1 VRRKALARDSKRAGK
16 RRAGFSTLK
25 PRRAKELGYMT
36 EKELKEEKEPKEAK
50 EEKAV
55 KGKKEPKEAKE
66 KKEAK
71 GKKEPKEAKEEKAV
85 KGKKEPKEAKEKKE
99 PEEKKELEEPKELK
113 ELKEE
118 KEPEELKEPEEPKEV
133 KKKKEAKEK
142 KEPKEKPL
150 DRMTAKELREV
161 ALGLEG
167 IVGVHAMNK
176 SELLAAVKKAKGIVD
191 EKKRQTGVDVR
202 SIKVKIRE
210 LRSQKEVL
218 KETGDKKK
226 MKILRR
232 RINRLKK
239 KTRRVAMAG

>member
-1 VRRKALARDSKRAGK
+1 
-16 RRAGFSTLK
+16 
-25 PRRAKELGYMT
+25 MT

-50 EEKAV
+50 E
-55 KGKKEPKEAKE
+55 KKEPKEAKE

-71 GKKEPKEAKEEKAV
+71 GKKEPKEAKKKKEA
-85 KGKKEPKEAKEKKE
+85 KGKKEPKEPEELKGPEEKK
-99 PEEKKELEEPKELK
+99 EKKELEEPKEPEEKK
-113 ELKEE
+113 EL
-118 KEPEELKEPEEPKEV
+118 
-133 KKKKEAKEK
+133 KEK
-142 KEPKEKPL
+142 KEPKKPKEPKEKKGFEEKPL

-191 EKKRQTGVDVR
+191 DKKRRTSVDVR
-202 SIKVKIRE
+202 TIKGKIRE
-210 LRSQKEVL
+210 LRSQREAIKEA
-218 KETGDKKK
+218 GDKGK

>member
-1 VRRKALARDSKRAGK
+1 
-16 RRAGFSTLK
+16 
-25 PRRAKELGYMT
+25 MT
-36 EKELKEEKEPKEAK
+36 EKEQKELKEE
-50 EEKAV
+50 
-55 KGKKEPKEAKE
+55 KEPKEAKE

-71 GKKEPKEAKEEKAV
+71 GKKEPKEAKKKKEA
-85 KGKKEPKEAKEKKE
+85 KGKKEPE
-99 PEEKKELEEPKELK
+99 
-113 ELKEE
+113 
-118 KEPEELKEPEEPKEV
+118 EPEELKEPEEPEEPEEPKEP
-133 KKKKEAKEK
+133 EEK
-142 KEPKEKPL
+142 KGFEEKPL

-191 EKKRQTGVDVR
+191 DKKRRTSVDVR
-202 SIKVKIRE
+202 TIKGKIRE
-210 LRSQKEVL
+210 LRSQKEAI
-218 KETGDKKK
+218 KEAGDKGK

>member
-1 VRRKALARDSKRAGK
+1 
-16 RRAGFSTLK
+16 
-25 PRRAKELGYMT
+25 MT
-36 EKELKEEKEPKEAK
+36 EKEQKEL
-50 EEKAV
+50 
-55 KGKKEPKEAKE
+55 KE
-66 KKEAK
+66 KKE
-71 GKKEPKEAKEEKAV
+71 P
-85 KGKKEPKEAKEKKE
+85 KE
-99 PEEKKELEEPKELK
+99 PEEKKR
-113 ELKEE
+113 
-118 KEPEELKEPEEPKEV
+118 PEELKEPEELKTPEEPEAPEELKAPEE
-133 KKKKEAKEK
+133 KKEAKEK

-176 SELLAAVKKAKGIVD
+176 GELLAAVKKAKGIVD
-191 EKKRQTGVDVR
+191 DKQRQTSVDVR
-202 SIKVKIRE
+202 TIKRKIRE
-210 LRSQKEVL
+210 LRSQKEGL

>member
-1 VRRKALARDSKRAGK
+1 
-16 RRAGFSTLK
+16 
-25 PRRAKELGYMT
+25 MT
-36 EKELKEEKEPKEAK
+36 EKEQKELKEEKEPKEAK
-50 EEKAV
+50 KKKEAKGKKELEELKEKTEA
-55 KGKKEPKEAKE
+55 KGKKEPKEAKK

-71 GKKEPKEAKEEKAV
+71 GKKEPKEAKKKKEA
-85 KGKKEPKEAKEKKE
+85 KGKKEPEEPEELKGPKEPKEPEEPEELKG
-99 PEEKKELEEPKELK
+99 PEEKKEL
-113 ELKEE
+113 
-118 KEPEELKEPEEPKEV
+118 
-133 KKKKEAKEK
+133 KEK
-142 KEPKEKPL
+142 KGFEEKPL

-191 EKKRQTGVDVR
+191 DKKRRMSVDVR
-202 SIKVKIRE
+202 TIKGKIRE
-210 LRSQKEVL
+210 LRSQKEAT
-218 KETGDKKK
+218 KEAGDKKK

>member
-1 VRRKALARDSKRAGK
+1 
-16 RRAGFSTLK
+16 
-25 PRRAKELGYMT
+25 MT
-36 EKELKEEKEPKEAK
+36 EKEQKELKEEKEPKEAK
-50 EEKAV
+50 K
-55 KGKKEPKEAKE
+55 

-71 GKKEPKEAKEEKAV
+71 GKKEPE
-85 KGKKEPKEAKEKKE
+85 
-99 PEEKKELEEPKELK
+99 ELEEPKEAE
-113 ELKEE
+113 EL
-118 KEPEELKEPEEPKEV
+118 KEPEELKE
-133 KKKKEAKEK
+133 K
-142 KEPKEKPL
+142 KEPGEKKGFEEKPL

-191 EKKRQTGVDVR
+191 DKKRQTSGDVR
-202 SIKVKIRE
+202 TIKGKIRE
-210 LRSQKEVL
+210 LRSQKEAM
-218 KETGDKKK
+218 KEAGDKKK

>member
-1 VRRKALARDSKRAGK
+1 
-16 RRAGFSTLK
+16 
-25 PRRAKELGYMT
+25 MT
-36 EKELKEEKEPKEAK
+36 EKEQKELKEEKKPKEAK
-50 EEKAV
+50 K
-55 KGKKEPKEAKE
+55 

-71 GKKEPKEAKEEKAV
+71 GKKELEEPQEPEELKEPEEK
-85 KGKKEPKEAKEKKE
+85 KELKEKKE
-99 PEEKKELEEPKELK
+99 PEEKKGFG
-113 ELKEE
+113 
-118 KEPEELKEPEEPKEV
+118 
-133 KKKKEAKEK
+133 
-142 KEPKEKPL
+142 EKPL

-191 EKKRQTGVDVR
+191 DKKRQTSVDVR
-202 SIKVKIRE
+202 TIKGKIRE
-210 LRSQKEVL
+210 LRSQKEAM
-218 KETGDKKK
+218 KGAGDKKK

>member
-1 VRRKALARDSKRAGK
+1 
-16 RRAGFSTLK
+16 
-25 PRRAKELGYMT
+25 MT
-36 EKELKEEKEPKEAK
+36 EKEQKELKEEKEPKEAK
-50 EEKAV
+50 E
-55 KGKKEPKEAKE
+55 KKEPKEAKE

-71 GKKEPKEAKEEKAV
+71 GKKEPKEAKKKKEA
-85 KGKKEPKEAKEKKE
+85 KGKKEPKEPEELKGPEEKKEPEELKELEEPKE
-99 PEEKKELEEPKELK
+99 PEEKKEL
-113 ELKEE
+113 
-118 KEPEELKEPEEPKEV
+118 
-133 KKKKEAKEK
+133 KEK
-142 KEPKEKPL
+142 KEPKKPKEPKEKKGFEEKPL

-191 EKKRQTGVDVR
+191 DKKRRTSVDVR
-202 SIKVKIRE
+202 TIKGKIRE
-210 LRSQKEVL
+210 LRSQREAIKEA
-218 KETGDKKK
+218 GDKGK

>member
-1 VRRKALARDSKRAGK
+1 
-16 RRAGFSTLK
+16 
-25 PRRAKELGYMT
+25 MT
-36 EKELKEEKEPKEAK
+36 EKEQKELKEEKEP
-50 EEKAV
+50 
-55 KGKKEPKEAKE
+55 KE

-71 GKKEPKEAKEEKAV
+71 GKKEPKEAK
-85 KGKKEPKEAKEKKE
+85 KKKEAKGK
-99 PEEKKELEEPKELK
+99 
-113 ELKEE
+113 
-118 KEPEELKEPEEPKEV
+118 KEPEELKEPKEAEELKELTEPEELAEPEE
-133 KKKKEAKEK
+133 KKELKEK
-142 KEPKEKPL
+142 KDPEEKKGFEEKPL

-191 EKKRQTGVDVR
+191 DKKRQTSVDVR
-202 SIKVKIRE
+202 TIKGKIRE
-210 LRSQKEVL
+210 LRSQKEAT
-218 KETGDKKK
+218 KEAGDKKK

>member
-1 VRRKALARDSKRAGK
+1 
-16 RRAGFSTLK
+16 
-25 PRRAKELGYMT
+25 MT
-36 EKELKEEKEPKEAK
+36 EKEQKELKEEKEPKEAK
-50 EEKAV
+50 E
-55 KGKKEPKEAKE
+55 KKEPKEAKE

-71 GKKEPKEAKEEKAV
+71 GKKEPKEAKKKKEA
-85 KGKKEPKEAKEKKE
+85 KGKKEPKEPEELKGPEEKKEPEELKELEEPKE
-99 PEEKKELEEPKELK
+99 PEEKKEL
-113 ELKEE
+113 
-118 KEPEELKEPEEPKEV
+118 
-133 KKKKEAKEK
+133 KEK
-142 KEPKEKPL
+142 KEPKKPKEPKEKKGFEEKPL

-191 EKKRQTGVDVR
+191 DKKRRTSVDVR
-202 SIKVKIRE
+202 TIKGKIRE
-210 LRSQKEVL
+210 LRSQKEAM
-218 KETGDKKK
+218 KEAGDKGK

>member
-1 VRRKALARDSKRAGK
+1 
-16 RRAGFSTLK
+16 
-25 PRRAKELGYMT
+25 MT
-36 EKELKEEKEPKEAK
+36 EKEQKELKEEKEPKEAK
-50 EEKAV
+50 E
-55 KGKKEPKEAKE
+55 KKEPKEAKE

-71 GKKEPKEAKEEKAV
+71 GKKEPKEP
-85 KGKKEPKEAKEKKE
+85 KEPEELKGPEEPEEPEELKEPKE
-99 PEEKKELEEPKELK
+99 PEEKKEL
-113 ELKEE
+113 
-118 KEPEELKEPEEPKEV
+118 
-133 KKKKEAKEK
+133 KEK
-142 KEPKEKPL
+142 KGFEEKPL

-191 EKKRQTGVDVR
+191 DKKRRTSVDVR
-202 SIKVKIRE
+202 TIKGKIRE
-210 LRSQKEVL
+210 LRSQREAIKEA
-218 KETGDKKK
+218 GDKGK

>member
-1 VRRKALARDSKRAGK
+1 VRRKALARDPRRVNR
-16 RRAGFSTLK
+16 RRAGFSILK

-36 EKELKEEKEPKEAK
+36 EKEQKELKEEKKPKEAK
-50 EEKAV
+50 K
-55 KGKKEPKEAKE
+55 

-71 GKKEPKEAKEEKAV
+71 GKKELEEL
-85 KGKKEPKEAKEKKE
+85 KE
-99 PEEKKELEEPKELK
+99 PEEKKELKEK
-113 ELKEE
+113 
-118 KEPEELKEPEEPKEV
+118 KEPEELKEPEEKKEPKE
-133 KKKKEAKEK
+133 KKEAKEK
-142 KEPKEKPL
+142 KEVGEKPL

-191 EKKRQTGVDVR
+191 DKKRQTSVDVR
-202 SIKVKIRE
+202 TIKGKIRE
-210 LRSQKEVL
+210 LRSQKEAI
-218 KETGDKKK
+218 KEAGDKKK